1 MPHMPGQAPPSVTGY
16 ALLGLLSLRGEMS
29 GYGLKQLADRTLRF
43 FWVAP
48 AMSHVYSELERL
60 RTAGLVAQTVANRG
74 GRRLRRY
81 SLSERGE
88 RVLKAWLS
96 AGQVE
101 FPVLKHE
108 VVLRLFLGH
117 LTGPDR
123 PLQVLDAYRLQL
135 NGRIEELRAIRGRLG
150 TDPHF
155 QYPAMVAEWGI
166 RLYQE
171 ELASVEQ
178 VGSAL
183 VEADP

>member
-1 MPHMPGQAPPSVTGY
+1 VTGY

-48 AMSHVYSELERL
+48 AMSHIYSELERL
-60 RTAGLVAQTVANRG
+60 RKAGLVEQTVATRG
-74 GRRLRRY
+74 RRRLRRY
-81 SLSERGE
+81 SLSSTGE
-88 RVLKAWLS
+88 RALKAWLG
-96 AGQVE
+96 AGEVE

-123 PLQVLDAYRLQL
+123 PLQVLQAYRGQL
-135 NGRIEELRAIRGRLG
+135 AGRIEELRVIRHRLG

-155 QYPAMVAEWGI
+155 RYPAMVAEWGI
-166 RLYQE
+166 RYYEE
-171 ELASVEQ
+171 ELAALAQ
-178 VGSAL
+178 VSHQLGQP
-183 VEADP
+183 DF

>member
-1 MPHMPGQAPPSVTGY
+1 M
-16 ALLGLLSLRGEMS
+16 GE
-29 GYGLKQLADRTLRF
+29 
-43 FWVAP
+43 
-48 AMSHVYSELERL
+48 
-60 RTAGLVAQTVANRG
+60 
-74 GRRLRRY
+74 GRRRELASGIGGVPALHARISERPQSSTSSRFPLRRY

-183 VEADP
+183 VEADS